1 MLLRKRQRA
10 DTGESQVLSEDNHP
24 VDDEPDEWGGIDSAV
39 GVSHG
44 NSSHAS
50 SQEAIGN
57 GLQPPAS
64 PPRRYATRA
73 SNRARHPGLDVGLNW
88 VADKQQRE
96 EIRVQHAQRKAEA
109 SQKQQA
115 KLDATARE
123 EAGLQKLAGLENA
136 RAQQDQRKTQ
146 YAERRAAQGFQDA
159 EEVVQDARDSEPSGS
174 EYNDDRINCGKD
186 DDDDIQDD
194 VVEESE
200 APRVPPAKKKPI
212 TQAER
217 RRQRQ
222 ATVLGRISAA
232 RAEQGG
238 AAVNAQS
245 SNTPVRR
252 TITLSH
258 PASELPQET
267 ETDAFRPGY
276 RAKLLAGISAS
287 IAALSESPQR
297 AASTPASAPLKLR
310 SASTSLRTPTPS
322 RSVSEGTSVLSQRVS
337 LSNTS
342 RASTPFLS
350 DDDAVG
356 GFDDRDVA
364 VNREAVKDRSK
375 GDRFDLIDVFAVEEE
390 VTAKLAA
397 KRPRTRPQDMDVKRS
412 LAANVALPQWLNTLF
427 EDTIMPTILDHFGGR
442 ADPWTEQHPDGSTI
456 DAEEGNP
463 SVSDIIQQLIV
474 SAQRF
479 LAGIWT
485 DILYCVQAKQ
495 RLTNWRIG
503 FVTRAQ
509 SVVGKAHAAYRL
521 QHPRATP
528 ADIAEWA
535 SAALDFK
542 RGEAWWEIP
551 AGPQERR
558 GKGALQSHYLLK
570 LLAPHLKIIQRS
582 ALEESPLPAGA
593 MCLSCAALEIAFQA
607 YQTGAYKK
615 PTEKFNEENGGE
627 RCDGFYADIVQPQL
641 LEHPEQFTALL
652 KKANRHSTDPFFCG
666 YNPVD
671 PGPFREGLFFP
682 RTKLKL
688 GSQWSPNSMIFGM
701 NFFQAAYVA
710 LHWPRGPRKPFVRI
724 ARQNILA
731 SNVTDHKLPPF
742 VDA

>member
-88 VADKQQRE
+88 AADKQQRE

-136 RAQQDQRKTQ
+136 RAQQDQRETQ
-146 YAERRAAQGFQDA
+146 YTERRAAQGFQDA
-159 EEVVQDARDSEPSGS
+159 EEVVQYARDSEPSGS
-174 EYNDDRINCGKD
+174 EYNDDGINCGDNDD

-238 AAVNAQS
+238 AAVNTQS
-245 SNTPVRR
+245 CNTPVRR
-252 TITLSH
+252 TITLSR
-258 PASELPQET
+258 PASELSQET

-463 SVSDIIQQLIV
+463 SVSDIIQQLVTTLCPRRDYPITPTSRIV
-474 SAQRF
+474 Q
-479 LAGIWT
+479 I
-485 DILYCVQAKQ
+485 AKQ
-495 RLTNWRIG
+495 HLTNWRIG

-521 QHPRATP
+521 QHPRATL

-542 RGEAWWEIP
+542 RGEAWWEIL

-593 MCLSCAALEIAFQA
+593 MCLSCATLEIAFQA

-615 PTEKFNEENGGE
+615 PTEKFNEENGG
-627 RCDGFYADIVQPQL
+627 GNVAMASMLTLF
-641 LEHPEQFTALL
+641 
-652 KKANRHSTDPFFCG
+652 NHS
-666 YNPVD
+666 
-671 PGPFREGLFFP
+671 
-682 RTKLKL
+682 
-688 GSQWSPNSMIFGM
+688 S
-701 NFFQAAYVA
+701 
-710 LHWPRGPRKPFVRI
+710 
-724 ARQNILA
+724 
-731 SNVTDHKLPPF
+731 
-742 VDA
+742 

>member
-39 GVSHG
+39 GVPHG
-44 NSSHAS
+44 NSRHAS

-88 VADKQQRE
+88 AADKQQRE

-123 EAGLQKLAGLENA
+123 EAGLRKLAGLENA
-136 RAQQDQRKTQ
+136 RAQQDQRETQ

-174 EYNDDRINCGKD
+174 EYNDDGFTCGDD

-200 APRVPPAKKKPI
+200 APRVLPAKKKPI

-252 TITLSH
+252 TIKLSR

-287 IAALSESPQR
+287 IAASSESPQR
-297 AASTPASAPLKLR
+297 AASTPASATLKLR
-310 SASTSLRTPTPS
+310 SSLSSHTSGGPLTPARANALSSASTSLRTPTPS

-375 GDRFDLIDVFAVEEE
+375 GDRSDLIDVFAVEEE

-456 DAEEGNP
+456 NAEEGNP
-463 SVSDIIQQLIV
+463 SVSDIIQQLVTTLCPRRDYPITPTSRIV
-474 SAQRF
+474 Q
-479 LAGIWT
+479 I
-485 DILYCVQAKQ
+485 AKQ

-652 KKANRHSTDPFFCG
+652 EKANRHSTGASTSTRRVSKRSRRMMDSS
-666 YNPVD
+666 PV
-671 PGPFREGLFFP
+671 REE
-682 RTKLKL
+682 
-688 GSQWSPNSMIFGM
+688 
-701 NFFQAAYVA
+701 
-710 LHWPRGPRKPFVRI
+710 
-724 ARQNILA
+724 
-731 SNVTDHKLPPF
+731 
-742 VDA
+742 